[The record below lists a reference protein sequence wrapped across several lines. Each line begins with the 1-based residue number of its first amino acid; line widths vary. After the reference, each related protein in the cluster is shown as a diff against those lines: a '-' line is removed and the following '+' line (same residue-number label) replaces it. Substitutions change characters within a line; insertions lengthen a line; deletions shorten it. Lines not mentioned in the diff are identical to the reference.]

1 MDIPRFHLAF
11 PVRDLGEARA
21 FYGGLL
27 GCPEGRSSDEWVDF
41 DFHGHQIVA
50 HLSPDE
56 VGHKATNPVDGHD
69 VPVRHFGVILAP
81 AEVGP
86 ISGRG
91 GATSPVDGHDVPV
104 RHFGAILP
112 PAAWDALAE
121 RLKAA
126 GTQFIIAPHIRFP
139 GEPGEQATMFFL
151 DPSGNALEFK
161 SFQDGSRVF
170 AH

>member
-11 PVRDLGEARA
+11 PVRDLAEARA

-27 GCPEGRSSDEWVDF
+27 GCPEGRSSEEWVDF

-56 VGHKATNPVDGHD
+56 VGPNPERTGATN
-69 VPVRHFGVILAP
+69 A
-81 AEVGP
+81 
-86 ISGRG
+86 
-91 GATSPVDGHDVPV
+91 VDGHDVPV

-112 PAAWDALAE
+112 PADWDALAR
-121 RLKAA
+121 RLTAA
-126 GTQFIIAPHIRFP
+126 GTAFVIEPHTRFK
-139 GEPGEQATMFFL
+139 GEPGEQSTMFFL

-161 SFQDGSRVF
+161 AFADDAMVF
-170 AH
+170 AK